1 MRAAL
6 VLATAAA
13 TLGGCAAAKPAPSAT
28 AATASAPAHDPMAER
43 GATLFDAAVHGDRLR
58 LKTLVDWNR
67 WRSFEAWAGA
77 RSESDARQA
86 LSQLEAQPQP
96 GEAYVDAAVDRLQAR
111 LAQAASG
118 PLPPREAP
126 GASNASLAQLRAG
139 PAPGTSP
146 SLARLT
152 TLVAESLADAHEVT
166 FDGAR
171 RVTLVFVDGEL
182 AALLEAS

>member
-1 MRAAL
+1 MRLAVAVVAL
-6 VLATAAA
+6 V
-13 TLGGCAAAKPAPSAT
+13 GCAGAPPPP
-28 AATASAPAHDPMAER
+28 AATATQAPPAAHDPLAER
-43 GATLFDAAVHGDRLR
+43 GAALFDAAVHGDRLR
-58 LKTLVDWNR
+58 LKTLVDWTR

-96 GEAYVDAAVDRLQAR
+96 GDAYVDAAVERLQAR

-126 GASNASLAQLRAG
+126 GAHNAALAKLRAG
-139 PAPGTSP
+139 PPAGSSP

-152 TLVAESLADAHEVT
+152 TLVAESLSDAHAVT
-166 FDGAR
+166 FDGAG